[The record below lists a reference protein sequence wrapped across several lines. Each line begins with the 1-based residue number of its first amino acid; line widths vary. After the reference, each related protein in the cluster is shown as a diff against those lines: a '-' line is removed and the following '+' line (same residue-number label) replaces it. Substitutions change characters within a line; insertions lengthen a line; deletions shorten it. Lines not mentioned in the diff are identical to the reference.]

1 MAKKTILVC
10 DVCGESADQTVTL
23 LIGRRRLLKDYC
35 AVHLTEVT
43 DGARRPGPA
52 RSRRS
57 VAPKARARKGTKAKS
72 GGRTRARTRRAKS
85 GDVVARAK
93 KLRNQGMSYRQIG
106 DALMERGMKPPRA
119 KAWNPV
125 VIGRMFKRSAA

>member
-10 DVCGESADQTVTL
+10 DVCGEPADQTVTL

-35 AVHLTEVT
+35 ATHLAEVT
-43 DGARRPGPA
+43 DGARRPPA
-52 RSRRS
+52 RSRRP

-93 KLRNQGMSYRQIG
+93 KLRDQGMSYRQIG
-106 DALMERGMKPPRA
+106 DALMESGMKPPRA